1 MIALGKIV
9 GKKDN
14 LYSVYIPSLSTTDTD
29 FIIEAPVCYQ
39 NGNLNYYQYGDLVWV
54 ARQNLN
60 KSDQVIIGKQYT
72 GEPDPLTNKLTGN
85 DLNINGTTVLN
96 GDITINGINITD
108 IISKLQS
115 QTTELMIAKK
125 ELQVKIDHLENENL
139 ALKDKLNYYTK
150 NQ

>member
-54 ARQNLN
+54 ERQNLN

>member
-1 MIALGKIV
+1 MIALGKII
-9 GKKDN
+9 GKRDN
-14 LYSVYIPSLSTTDTD
+14 LYSVYIPSLSTADED

-54 ARQNLN
+54 ERQNLN

-139 ALKDKLNYYTK
+139 ALKDRLNYYIK